1 MAETIFITATLALLV
16 CYYGCIIQ
24 PRQHEKK
31 RKQDAQRRA
40 AKTKQE
46 IDSLFEIDEND
57 LEEIRNV
64 FHNQRN

>member
-1 MAETIFITATLALLV
+1 MFETIFITATLALLV

-57 LEEIRNV
+57 LKEIRSV

>member
-1 MAETIFITATLALLV
+1 MLEPIFITATLALLI
-16 CYYGCIIQ
+16 CFYGCVIQ

-40 AKTKQE
+40 AKTSEE
-46 IDSLFEIDEND
+46 IDKLFEVDEND
-57 LEEIRNV
+57 LKEIRSV